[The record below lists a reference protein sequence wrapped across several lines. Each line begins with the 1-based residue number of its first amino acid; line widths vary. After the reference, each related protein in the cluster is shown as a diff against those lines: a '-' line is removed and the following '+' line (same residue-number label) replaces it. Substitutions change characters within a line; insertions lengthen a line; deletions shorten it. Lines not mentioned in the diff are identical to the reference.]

1 MTAPYDSHLGPGR
14 LVAVAW
20 PTVAILVGEKEDG
33 AMAQVGWR
41 RGSLV
46 AYTEGDGPGR
56 SPAAGARWAWLAL
69 AGGLTAAF
77 VGMMS
82 TDTLCPEHR
91 AWVDLIAVSAIATC
105 TFAVVGL
112 VRGWAG
118 APILASAAALGGVA
132 IGLIDTVHDPSRGRL
147 IAVAFGV
154 VAIGAAVVALRALRV
169 AWWERSR
176 LDAALEPPAMGAP
189 MRAAEIPTAP
199 SAPVDD
205 DQAHTDSPVR

>member
-1 MTAPYDSHLGPGR
+1 
-14 LVAVAW
+14 
-20 PTVAILVGEKEDG
+20 
-33 AMAQVGWR
+33 MAQSEWR

-56 SPAAGARWAWLAL
+56 PPVAGVRWAWLAL
-69 AGGLTAAF
+69 AGALTAAF

-91 AWVDLIAVSAIATC
+91 AWVGVIGTAALVTTGC
-105 TFAVVGL
+105 AVVGL
-112 VRGWAG
+112 LRGWTV

-132 IGLIDTVHDPSRGRL
+132 IGLVDAVHDPTRGRL

-154 VAIGAAVVALRALRV
+154 IAIGAAAVALRAVRV

-176 LDAALEPPAMGAP
+176 LDAALAPPAMSTRSKATES
-189 MRAAEIPTAP
+189 AATEPTA
-199 SAPVDD
+199 VDD
-205 DQAHTDSPVR
+205 AKAQTDSPLR